1 MFVSWSTLPAE
12 RWMDMVSIM
21 DDCLLMM
28 DDPGD

>member
-12 RWMDMVSIM
+12 RWTDMVSIM